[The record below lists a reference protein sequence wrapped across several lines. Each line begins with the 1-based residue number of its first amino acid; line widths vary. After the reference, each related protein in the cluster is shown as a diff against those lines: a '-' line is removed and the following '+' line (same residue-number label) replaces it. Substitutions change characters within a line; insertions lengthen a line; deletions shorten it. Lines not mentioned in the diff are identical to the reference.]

1 MNLALFHG
9 LKKSQMQE
17 ESTRNKSMIFI
28 YQAQEKINASSIYK
42 RNKKYQN
49 KTKIEHACK

>member
-1 MNLALFHG
+1 
-9 LKKSQMQE
+9 MQV

-28 YQAQEKINASSIYK
+28 YQAQERISASSIYK

-49 KTKIEHACK
+49 KTKTEHACK